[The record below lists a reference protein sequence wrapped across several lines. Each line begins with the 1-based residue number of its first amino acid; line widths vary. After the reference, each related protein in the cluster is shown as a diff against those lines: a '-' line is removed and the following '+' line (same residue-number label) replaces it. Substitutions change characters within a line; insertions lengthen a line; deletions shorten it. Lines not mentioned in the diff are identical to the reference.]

1 MPNTRSKIK
10 DYNEN
15 TLRPKPTEPQKLC
28 NWLVKEDFPMNGL
41 GLTSNILYQ
50 TTINCSNSKYKKKDT
65 KVSVKRHSRN
75 VIQTTKNHST

>member
-10 DYNEN
+10 DYNGN

-50 TTINCSNSKYKKKDT
+50 TTINCSNSKYKKKDI